1 MRAALAVLTLLILP
15 ATAQAAD
22 PIHEIV
28 KVPTKYGRMWAEVT
42 RPAGSEKV
50 PIILT
55 LSPYN
60 SLGESPGGYVSDD
73 SLASTFVPK
82 GYARVVADVLGTRNS
97 TGCWDYGGPK
107 EQQSGVDL
115 VNALARL
122 PWSNG
127 RVAMI
132 GGSYDGT
139 TANMVAARG
148 ADVPGLAAIVP
159 QSAINHWYGYAY
171 QDGVRYSGNTQV
183 PSDEGIDTP
192 LGFDFGLARTP
203 PTHPDQADQEM
214 ATDLATGRYNPCDSA
229 DHTAHGYDSTPDYDD
244 FWLARD
250 YLKDAG
256 NVRVPVLVTHGW
268 QDYNVKMSE
277 GTDFYEALGPRVPFK
292 KLFMFQ
298 GPHAGAPAAQ
308 YAPVL
313 ERFFAR
319 TLKGVD
325 NGIEREPA
333 VITQGRDGTTK
344 DKAFRT
350 ETAWP
355 PPGTSGLALDLGRD
369 GDGKGLLAAG
379 AKGDLAS
386 YFDTGTNT
394 EESSLKNAA
403 SEANWL
409 FYATPPL
416 TAPVRLAGSALLDAR
431 VAVNQSDG
439 GQVAP
444 TLVDVAPDGSA
455 VPISRGFLN
464 LQYRD
469 GLAKAQPV
477 SPLQPMRARVRLA
490 PQDQTVDK
498 GHRIGLL
505 VESSNAGWALPAQSR
520 YQLILQ
526 QGAASRLILPVVG
539 PPAELP
545 GVPTTPAPLPD
556 AHPAPPFGPQ
566 HAKAARRRAS
576 RRVLTVSARRR
587 GRVLRVSGRA
597 PSGSRVTIRV
607 TQRHARAITRRVR
620 ARRGRYRA
628 TMRLHRRAAARV
640 SVTTRR
646 GTRTYRASRAVR

>member
-60 SLGESPGGYVSDD
+60 STRENPGGYVSDD
-73 SLASTFVPK
+73 SLAKTYVPK
-82 GYARVVADVLGTRNS
+82 GYARAVADVLGTRNS
-97 TGCWDYGGPK
+97 TGCWDYGGPR
-107 EQQSGVDL
+107 EQQSGVDI
-115 VNALARL
+115 VNALAKL

-127 RVAMI
+127 KVAMI

-139 TANMVAARG
+139 TANMVAVRG
-148 ADVPGLAAIVP
+148 DDVPGLAAIVP

-171 QDGVRYSGNTQV
+171 QDGVRYSDNTDN

-203 PTHPDQADQEM
+203 PTNPDADS
-214 ATDLATGRYNPCDSA
+214 AADLPAGRYNPCDSA

-244 FWLARD
+244 FWLQRD

-256 NVRVPVLVTHGW
+256 KVRVPVLVTHGW

-298 GPHAGAPAAQ
+298 GPHAGAPSEQ

-313 ERFFAR
+313 ERFFAH

-344 DKAFRT
+344 DKAFRA

-355 PPGTSGLALDLGRD
+355 PSGTRGLALDLGRD
-369 GDGKGLLAAG
+369 GDGAGLLEAG
-379 AKGDLAS
+379 AKGSPAS
-386 YFDTGTNT
+386 YSDGASNT
-394 EESSLKNAA
+394 EEGSLQSPA
-403 SEANWL
+403 SEGGWL

-416 TAPVRLAGSALLDAR
+416 TAAVRLAGSA
-431 VAVNQSDG
+431 V
-439 GQVAP
+439 
-444 TLVDVAPDGSA
+444 
-455 VPISRGFLN
+455 
-464 LQYRD
+464 
-469 GLAKAQPV
+469 
-477 SPLQPMRARVRLA
+477 
-490 PQDQTVDK
+490 
-498 GHRIGLL
+498 
-505 VESSNAGWALPAQSR
+505 
-520 YQLILQ
+520 
-526 QGAASRLILPVVG
+526 
-539 PPAELP
+539 
-545 GVPTTPAPLPD
+545 
-556 AHPAPPFGPQ
+556 
-566 HAKAARRRAS
+566 
-576 RRVLTVSARRR
+576 
-587 GRVLRVSGRA
+587 
-597 PSGSRVTIRV
+597 
-607 TQRHARAITRRVR
+607 
-620 ARRGRYRA
+620 
-628 TMRLHRRAAARV
+628 
-640 SVTTRR
+640 
-646 GTRTYRASRAVR
+646 